1 MDQKSSIR
9 IHRSEFTRAASHK
22 SMHRKLFS
30 IPTLFAFLPVLCSAA
45 ILPETIGK
53 WQRGEPAAAPVPD
66 QKVWAEY
73 GLQDSELSPYTDG
86 TQKYSIAAY
95 RFSDAT
101 GAMAAW
107 DAIRPAD
114 SKPIGLMGLSA
125 QTDTD
130 AYVAAGNYLFVFK
143 DYKIRPDELSHVVA
157 TVPRYGHSP
166 LPTLPKY
173 LPAGAQPGS
182 ERYITGPAGLAL
194 YAPSIPPGT
203 AAFSYSAEGELAK
216 FGALDKEITLLM
228 FSYPTMEMAR
238 KQYPEFQKIPGAV
251 VKRSGPLVAIAL
263 NPASADDA
271 ERLLAQIKYQAEVTL
286 PQHVPTP
293 KDNPI
298 NLFLNIFILC
308 GVLALFCL
316 ASGLVVGG
324 IRVLIRRSGG
334 AGEGEQMISLHLS
347 GKP

>member
-1 MDQKSSIR
+1 MP
-9 IHRSEFTRAASHK
+9 
-22 SMHRKLFS
+22 RKFFS
-30 IPTLFAFLPVLCSAA
+30 AFALFAFLPVFASAA

-125 QTDTD
+125 QTDAD
-130 AYVAAGNYLFVFK
+130 AYVAAGNYLLIFRG
-143 DYKIRPDELSHVVA
+143 YKITPEELSHVVA
-157 TVPRYGHSP
+157 TVPRYGYSP

-173 LPAGAQPGS
+173 FPPGARPNS
-182 ERYITGPAGLAL
+182 ERYIVGPASLAQ
-194 YAPSIPPGT
+194 YAPAIPPAT
-203 AAFSYSAEGELAK
+203 AAFSFSAEGELAT
-216 FGALDKEITLLM
+216 FGAPGKETSLLI

-238 KQYPEFQKIPGAV
+238 DRYPQFQKVPGTV
-251 VKRSGPLVAIAL
+251 VKRSGPLVAVAL

-271 ERLLAQIKYQAEVTL
+271 ERLLAQVKYQAEVTL

-298 NLFLNIFILC
+298 NLFWNIFILC
-308 GVLALFCL
+308 GVLALFCVG
-316 ASGLVVGG
+316 SGLVVGG
-324 IRVLIRRSGG
+324 VRVLMRRGG
-334 AGEGEQMISLHLS
+334 AGGEGDQMISLHLS
-347 GKP
+347 GRP